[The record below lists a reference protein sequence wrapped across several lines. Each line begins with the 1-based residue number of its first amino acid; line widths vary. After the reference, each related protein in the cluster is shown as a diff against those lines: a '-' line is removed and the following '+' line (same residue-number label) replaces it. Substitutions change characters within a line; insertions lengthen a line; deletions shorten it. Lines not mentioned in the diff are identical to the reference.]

1 MKFLSDYTR
10 SVDRLT
16 GRRCWGPLRS
26 DDPTTYAEELEDSV
40 IDQAE
45 ALIAVRESMWLD

>member
-10 SVDRLT
+10 SIDPLT

-26 DDPTTYAEELEDSV
+26 DDPITYAEELEESV
-40 IDQAE
+40 MDQRE
-45 ALIAVRESMWLD
+45 ALIAARERMWLD